1 MFSVNL
7 NNEEGKQYYAFD
19 EGELYQLRLLL
30 SNNTFSLDN
39 KMYKIFDLE
48 ANDGSVEVTF
58 VNICPVL
65 VKKEDYESKLNL
77 SRYSMDYDFLE
88 AIPITKREYEM
99 LKDLAFTQTKDS
111 LENKEKNQVKNEIRK
126 SCQYVKK
133 HLDPSYKYKTY

>member
-111 LENKEKNQVKNEIRK
+111 LENKEKNQVKNDIRK

-133 HLDPSYKYKTY
+133 HLDPNYKYKTY